1 METDPILE
9 RARER
14 RTRMETHKASSF
26 AEADAWDLSYWQKR
40 TPEQR
45 LEAYMALREDVE
57 KVDAAK
63 MALRDR
69 S

>member
-1 METDPILE
+1 MGTDPILD
-9 RARER
+9 RSRER

-26 AEADAWDLSYWQKR
+26 SEAEAWDLTYWQKR
-40 TPEQR
+40 TASQR

-57 KVDAAK
+57 KVDAART
-63 MALRDR
+63 AIRDR

>member
-1 METDPILE
+1 MGTDPIIE
-9 RARER
+9 RSRER
-14 RTRMETHKASSF
+14 RTRIETHKASSF
-26 AEADAWDLSYWQKR
+26 SEADEWDLAYWQRR
-40 TPEQR
+40 TPAQR